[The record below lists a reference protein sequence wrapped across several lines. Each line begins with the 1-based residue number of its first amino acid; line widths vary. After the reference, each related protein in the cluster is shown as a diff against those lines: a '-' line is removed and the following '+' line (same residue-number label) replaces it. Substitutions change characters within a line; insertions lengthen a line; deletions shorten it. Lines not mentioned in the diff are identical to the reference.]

1 MQMSNLRSEL
11 WHDILIYKLFTKNF
25 KPLVMRKT
33 LGLLLAAAAAFGIY
47 KYSKMTPQQKKDL
60 KEKGKDFL
68 DKKMRM
74 GDLIAKKR
82 PVSNNV

>member
-1 MQMSNLRSEL
+1 MQMNKYWGEL
-11 WHDILIYKLFTKNF
+11 WHDILNSSLFIKNLN
-25 KPLVMRKT
+25 PLFMLKT
-33 LGLLLAAAAAFGIY
+33 LGVLVAAAAAFGIY

-74 GDLIAKKR
+74 GDLLAKKR
-82 PVSNNV
+82 PVSNF

>member
-1 MQMSNLRSEL
+1 
-11 WHDILIYKLFTKNF
+11 
-25 KPLVMRKT
+25 MRKT

-68 DKKMRM
+68 DKQMRM
-74 GDLIAKKR
+74 GNLMAKKR
-82 PVSNNV
+82 TVSNNV

>member
-1 MQMSNLRSEL
+1 
-11 WHDILIYKLFTKNF
+11 
-25 KPLVMRKT
+25 MRKT

-47 KYSKMTPQQKKDL
+47 RYSKMTPQQKKDL

-74 GDLIAKKR
+74 GHLMANKR
-82 PVSNNV
+82 PVSNV

>member
-1 MQMSNLRSEL
+1 M
-11 WHDILIYKLFTKNF
+11 
-25 KPLVMRKT
+25 
-33 LGLLLAAAAAFGIY
+33 AAAAAFGIY

-68 DKKMRM
+68 DKNMRM
-74 GDLIAKKR
+74 GNLMAKKR

>member
-1 MQMSNLRSEL
+1 
-11 WHDILIYKLFTKNF
+11 
-25 KPLVMRKT
+25 MRKT
-33 LGLLLAAAAAFGIY
+33 LGLLLAAAAAVGIY

-74 GDLIAKKR
+74 GNLFARKSPAQQHLSNKR
-82 PVSNNV
+82 SVTKEKELFSNSFLYFKRV

>member
-1 MQMSNLRSEL
+1 
-11 WHDILIYKLFTKNF
+11 
-25 KPLVMRKT
+25 MRKT
-33 LGLLLAAAAAFGIY
+33 LGLLMAAAAAFGIY

-74 GDLIAKKR
+74 GNLMAKIR

>member
-1 MQMSNLRSEL
+1 
-11 WHDILIYKLFTKNF
+11 
-25 KPLVMRKT
+25 MRKI
-33 LGLLLAAAAAFGIY
+33 LGLLLAAAAAFGVY

-74 GDLIAKKR
+74 GNLMAKKR